1 MKSYIWVIVG
11 ILVILGIFFAIKNFK
26 LIHMNSSG
34 VSQTSQ
40 TQPSNKTITSSDGRV
55 SFQYPSN
62 WNVVESTGGKGE
74 FGTIIQKWILT
85 SYQPAAEQGGI
96 PANSGQVVVE
106 IQNGGSNLSIDQL
119 IDCNM
124 KLTCEK
130 VGIDNE
136 QFLKATGTLNSG
148 SEEEIVA
155 TFYDNKILK
164 MSGLATAGSN
174 QQQLLQTINT
184 IMNSIKFSNQ

>member
-1 MKSYIWVIVG
+1 
-11 ILVILGIFFAIKNFK
+11 
-26 LIHMNSSG
+26 MNSSG
-34 VSQTSQ
+34 VSQTPQ
-40 TQPSNKTITSSDGRV
+40 TQPSNKTITNSDGRV
-55 SFQYPSN
+55 LFQYPSN
-62 WNVVESTGGKGE
+62 WYIVESTGGKGE
-74 FGTIIQKWILT
+74 FGTVMQKWILT

>member
-1 MKSYIWVIVG
+1 
-11 ILVILGIFFAIKNFK
+11 
-26 LIHMNSSG
+26 MNSSG

-62 WNVVESTGGKGE
+62 WSIEESSGGKGE
-74 FGTIIQKWILT
+74 FGTIMQKWILT